1 MGALRK
7 ARIWQPIT
15 VDDFFALPDDPTH
28 KRAELMWGEL
38 TMMSPP
44 MPRHGVMQ
52 VNLGFQ
58 IKGHI
63 RNRNLPCRAGS
74 EVGVVP
80 DFGQNLNYLQPDVV
94 ITCEKL
100 DPDARTFKEP
110 VIIIEIL
117 SPGNERETRT
127 RLSLYIAMPS
137 VSEIVFIDSSRIRA
151 EIWRKSEQGE
161 WATGTEIIGKGDVF
175 RLASISFETPIEALY
190 EDTGLV

>member
-15 VDDFFALPDDPTH
+15 VDDFFALPDDPTR
-28 KRAELMWGEL
+28 KRAELIWGEL

-63 RNRNLPCRAGS
+63 RSRNLPCRVGS

-94 ITCEKL
+94 VTCEKP

-110 VIIIEIL
+110 VTIIEIL

-151 EIWRKSEQGE
+151 EIWRKSELGE

-175 RLASISFETPIEALY
+175 RLASISFEAPIEALY
-190 EDTGLV
+190 EDTGLS

>member
-15 VDDFFALPDDPTH
+15 VDDFFALPDDATH

-63 RNRNLPCRAGS
+63 RSRNLPCRAGS

-94 ITCEKL
+94 VTCEKP

-137 VSEIVFIDSSRIRA
+137 VSEIVFIDSSRVRA